1 MMMVRVGVVVL
12 VVMATV
18 VTMTE
23 SGSVGVGPPNPT
35 CRHTCIRENPGQ
47 PDDGESY
54 CCDTGNLPDIPGA
67 TNPGRCPHAIAC
79 PSSGTRFQPKACAQ
93 DGHCRYHEKCCYNSC
108 VKYHVCK
115 LAS

>member
-23 SGSVGVGPPNPT
+23 AGSVGAGHPGPP
-35 CRHTCIRENPGQ
+35 CRHTCFRENPGQ
-47 PDDGESY
+47 PDDGETY
-54 CCDTGNLPDIPGA
+54 CCDRGNLPDIPSE
-67 TNPGRCPHAIAC
+67 THPGRCPHAIPC
-79 PSSGTRFQPKACAQ
+79 PASGTRFQPKACAQ